1 MNKGMQ
7 VISKVA
13 KQIAS
18 WGKKKAALLGVRGF
32 ILAVVVLMLCTFQ
45 SVYVHKIQDYTMLN
59 VTYNTV
65 TEVIIFLAALLF
77 CQLISGEGWRI
88 SLKTVLLMGFPLL
101 IMFASNIIVQFQGQ
115 HMQIYGGVEADVQI
129 GMYSFTVNPWLVVI
143 PIAIVLLLI
152 AVENG
157 KRLFWALYHIC
168 GIASCIFIWGSSIMQ
183 MRIAPL
189 LITYL
194 AVQCALAYAALWLLR
209 NERHVFSYIESDDP
223 DDFEDDFLN

>member
-7 VISKVA
+7 VISKAA

-18 WGKKKAALLGVRGF
+18 WGKKKAALLGFRGF
-32 ILAVVVLMLCTFQ
+32 ILAVVVLVLCIFQ

-77 CQLISGEGWRI
+77 CQFISGEGWRI

-101 IMFASNIIVQFQGQ
+101 IMFAGNIIVQFQGQ
-115 HMQIYGGVEADVQI
+115 HMQIYGGVETNVQI
-129 GMYSFTVNPWLVVI
+129 GMYSVTVNPWLVII
-143 PIAIVLLLI
+143 PIAITLLLI

-157 KRLFWALYHIC
+157 KLLFWALYHIC
-168 GIASCIFIWGSSIMQ
+168 GIVSCIFIWGSSIIQ
-183 MRIAPL
+183 MGIAPL
-189 LITYL
+189 LITYV
-194 AVQCALAYAALWLLR
+194 AAQCVLAYAALWLLK
-209 NERHVFSYIESDDP
+209 NERYIFSYMEF
-223 DDFEDDFLN
+223 DDFDEPEYD